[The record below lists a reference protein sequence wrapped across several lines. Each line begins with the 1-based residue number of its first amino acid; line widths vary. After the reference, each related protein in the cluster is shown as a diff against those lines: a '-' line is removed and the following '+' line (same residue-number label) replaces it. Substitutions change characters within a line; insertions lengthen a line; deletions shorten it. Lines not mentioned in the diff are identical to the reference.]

1 MVANTKQRQT
11 EYTETYTQITANT
24 TKEIKTN
31 ILLKSINNIS
41 NYMIIAELTFT

>member
-11 EYTETYTQITANT
+11 EYNETYTQITANT

-31 ILLKSINNIS
+31 ILLKSISNIS
-41 NYMIIAELTFT
+41 IYVIISEFTFT